1 MAIMVV
7 KVGSSIL
14 VDPSGRL
21 RDDVLRDRVLD
32 LVHVRER
39 GHLPVLVSSGA
50 VACGRAPLGLLGR
63 PLNLA
68 QQQAT
73 SAVGQGALFDRYRE
87 AFARHG
93 VVAAQVL
100 LSSADVERRVSYLN
114 VRNALRALLDLGA
127 TPVVNENDATATE
140 GLSFGD
146 NDVLAAQLAI
156 LLEAQWLVLLTDRE
170 GLYVDGPAGPRL
182 LDEVG
187 LDQRVEELALA
198 GLPGAGPGRGGIR
211 SKAACAA
218 MAAASGVAAVIAS
231 GRTPGLLP
239 LIADDGSAG
248 TRFRPAPP
256 HGADVA
262 RRRRRRRSSSA
273 WPSRGSRT

>member
-1 MAIMVV
+1 M
-7 KVGSSIL
+7 
-14 VDPSGRL
+14 
-21 RDDVLRDRVLD
+21 LD

-50 VACGRAPLGLLGR
+50 VACGRARSAARPPPDPRPAAGDLGR
-63 PLNLA
+63 R
-68 QQQAT
+68 T
-73 SAVGQGALFDRYRE
+73 GALFDRYRE
-87 AFARHG
+87 AFARHR

-114 VRNALRALLDLGA
+114 ARNALRALLDMGA

-187 LDQRVEELALA
+187 LDQRVQELALA
-198 GLPGAGPGRGGIR
+198 GLSGGGPGRGGIR

-218 MAAASGVAAVIAS
+218 MAAASGW
-231 GRTPGLLP
+231 
-239 LIADDGSAG
+239 
-248 TRFRPAPP
+248 
-256 HGADVA
+256 
-262 RRRRRRRSSSA
+262 RR
-273 WPSRGSRT
+273 

>member
-1 MAIMVV
+1 M
-7 KVGSSIL
+7 
-14 VDPSGRL
+14 
-21 RDDVLRDRVLD
+21 LD

-63 PLNLA
+63 PLTLA

-114 VRNALRALLDLGA
+114 VRNALRALLDVGA
-127 TPVVNENDATATE
+127 IPIVNENDATATE
-140 GLSFGD
+140 ALSFGD

-156 LLEAQWLVLLTDRE
+156 LLEASGSSCSRIGKACTSTAPLGRGSSTRSAATSAWRSSRSRNCPVEDLVAVASGARRLVRPWQP
-170 GLYVDGPAGPRL
+170 PAGW
-182 LDEVG
+182 
-187 LDQRVEELALA
+187 
-198 GLPGAGPGRGGIR
+198 
-211 SKAACAA
+211 
-218 MAAASGVAAVIAS
+218 
-231 GRTPGLLP
+231 
-239 LIADDGSAG
+239 
-248 TRFRPAPP
+248 
-256 HGADVA
+256 
-262 RRRRRRRSSSA
+262 RR
-273 WPSRGSRT
+273 